1 MLTRYLAVVLAA
13 GMLTVS
19 ASGPSAAARRIPF
32 SPAPSVSLSDRGVFL
47 LSVAERTIGSESF
60 EIRSSADN
68 VEAQAE
74 IRLRVEQNGKTIDL
88 KTFPHLI
95 LDAQLHPLN
104 YTWSQKGPQSS
115 QLEVDFRS
123 SPAKTRYKTVTG
135 EEDRRDFALPK
146 DVVVLDDNVVHH
158 YQLVV
163 ARYQLTPGG
172 KQTFQAFIP
181 QEALP
186 GVLNVEDVGMEAVTV
201 QGSPIRLRHLVVTTE
216 NARINLWVDDQQ
228 RLQRVSIP
236 EAQLEAIRTK

>member
-13 GMLTVS
+13 GMLAVS
-19 ASGPSAAARRIPF
+19 AGRPIAAARRIP
-32 SPAPSVSLSDRGVFL
+32 STSAPSVKLSDRGVFL

-60 EIRSSADN
+60 EIRASAGK

-74 IRLRVEQNGKTIDL
+74 IHLRVEQNGKTIDL
-88 KTFPHLI
+88 KTFPNLI
-95 LDAQLHPLN
+95 LDAQLHPLT
-104 YTWSQKGPQSS
+104 YSWSQKGPQSS

-135 EEDRRDFALPK
+135 EEDRRDFELPK

-163 ARYQLTPGG
+163 DRYQLTPGG

-186 GVLNVEDVGMEAVTV
+186 GMLNVEDAGMEAVTV
-201 QGSPIRLRHLVVTTE
+201 QGSAVRLRHLVVTTE
-216 NARINLWVDDQQ
+216 NARINLWIDDQQ

-236 EAQLEAIRTK
+236 EARLEALRKK